1 MSYHKNATRV
11 YEKRETEKWCPK
23 CQSWL
28 DKGSFHKASRSNDG
42 LAGNCAK
49 CHLEIQRKR
58 RYGLEWGEFGRMLE
72 RQNNKCAICGEA
84 DPKHLDHNHETG
96 QVRSILCS
104 RCNTALWVVEDEE
117 LLNNMLEY
125 LKNA

>member
-1 MSYHKNATRV
+1 MKRV
-11 YEKRETEKWCPK
+11 MEKRETEKWCAK

-28 DKGSFHKASRSNDG
+28 DKSSFHKTKRSNDG
-42 LAGNCAK
+42 LASRCAK
-49 CHLEIQRKR
+49 CHLETQRKR

-72 RQNNKCAICGEA
+72 RQNNKCAICGA
-84 DPKHLDHNHETG
+84 SDPNHLDHNHETG
-96 QVRSILCS
+96 QVRSILCN